1 MKNHAVPGNLTTRLP
16 NSCSCHRMCPA
27 PGRSNVINQER
38 QGSWGKALAPT
49 SSFCYWPVGMK
60 WCFTLLQHVPYIL
73 HYFAFWWR
81 NYHMLKGAKWPLELQ
96 MQAGNSSPN
105 LRPWLSVLG
114 FTFNS
119 TGICSRTRNRICPYI
134 SHVFVSIMSPSL
146 PSWRWCRV
154 DQCRRSIAK
163 NHKP

>member
-16 NSCSCHRMCPA
+16 NSCSCHCMCPA
-27 PGRSNVINQER
+27 PGRSNVINQVW

-49 SSFCYWPVGMK
+49 I
-60 WCFTLLQHVPYIL
+60 LLLTCWHEVMLQLASTCSV
-73 HYFAFWWR
+73 YFALFCILVKELPYAQGGQMAPWSFRCKPGIHHQAFVHDCQFWVSHSIQPA
-81 NYHMLKGAKWPLELQ
+81 YVAELGVEF
-96 MQAGNSSPN
+96 AHISPTC
-105 LRPWLSVLG
+105 L
-114 FTFNS
+114 
-119 TGICSRTRNRICPYI
+119 
-134 SHVFVSIMSPSL
+134 SPSL